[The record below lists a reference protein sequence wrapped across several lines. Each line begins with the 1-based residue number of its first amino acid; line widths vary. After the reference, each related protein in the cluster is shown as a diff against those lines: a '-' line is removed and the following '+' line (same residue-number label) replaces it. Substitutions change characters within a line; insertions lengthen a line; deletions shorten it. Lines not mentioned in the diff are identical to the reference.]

1 MIFSPGEAQTGQ
13 VTRMEKIVQ
22 VDLPKKAMPLEDT
35 YECRKTSIAKK
46 RLPQNCSRIVPS
58 AP

>member
-35 YECRKTSIAKK
+35 YECRKTSIAK